1 MMNKRCLAAPDE
13 LIKKAGFSSLAAA
26 GELSCEE
33 LREALEDEISPSQTE
48 ELLAMA
54 QSAHHEALLQEK
66 RILTH
71 SSPLLPAAIE
81 PPSEPNAGG
90 YQQWFGER
98 AGRYAAP
105 GDVASMFSPAAYLVQ
120 LYHHAQNLYPQ
131 DSPWHIDARR
141 PDLKA
146 LVLSQANLDT
156 PVSALSLSNE
166 ILLSKAGQ
174 GSEPTE
180 TVLQRLA
187 DHVGSRSTPHHHHY
201 SRLRELLLGKDP
213 HLACLRAAPEVV
225 APLGGDAWAS
235 LHYDIPPALQRLLVD
250 PIDENNAEEKFAT
263 YFPGKTPEAM
273 LSPQA
278 LRAWSGLGDEDLQA
292 LMGKLD
298 ETQFLGN
305 SLTARA
311 GNQFFRVTATKS
323 NGVDTI
329 ETFYLLPKGDDQW
342 EIRVKYKTVP
352 HAFNRHTIKSF
363 NDERL
368 SGVEIDA
375 RQQGDQQFV
384 RGKEYVV
391 QFKYPYAKLK
401 EGFSVNSYQHAG
413 AGYYNYWHSVK
424 FERLSPALYLL
435 RLNKLIRLHKATQ
448 LPRRVLEDI
457 IDSVNPLEINH
468 ETLAVLSQV
477 AQISEQYGIEHE
489 EALLTAK
496 GLISQKARPGEK
508 SHFDRL
514 FNDPTLAGTGF
525 RLDGKPTPLNPAT
538 VSDRGDVLA
547 TLKRACQTDHEGLYE
562 LGRCLAA
569 NQGEAVTVRS
579 NLAQVSALYTLSLW
593 ARLHGLAPA
602 ELRQLLQLIGLPD
615 ALHQATSDDWLKLL
629 RRLSDTVGWLH
640 ARNWRVHDL
649 WLMTRDVSD
658 IPAGAEIDN
667 LRKVMTTA
675 LDGLKQLTLD
685 DCLGALAPSVASAFG
700 LGGEA
705 AATALLIW
713 ADRAKPGDIGLLAA
727 CQILQMDTPD
737 AAQMKQVTGFA
748 YGLAQMALIIHGSD
762 APTDV
767 MASLVVRPQW
777 LASDAVQG
785 SDSDSD
791 SPSTVTLARS
801 LPTIMALAELSD
813 WLKHLPDLQGAGG
826 ALLTAMA
833 AGQGISLATL
843 ATASGQ
849 APAALAQA
857 GAQAKR
863 LGHLADATQVFN
875 WREIEVLRRWTT
887 LADALDV
894 MPDDL
899 GRLARLPFTG
909 SDSQETDLAAWR
921 EVANA
926 FLAGVTPT
934 RMAQVE
940 DGVQAPLSQ
949 ALAGMINSRDNITQE
964 RLDQQLLLDAANGPQ
979 VMTSRIAEAT
989 SALQMFIHR
998 CQTQPEDKYTL
1009 HKATLDRPFFRD
1021 WTRWNARY
1029 ASWAAGQM
1037 LMFYPENYIDPTVR
1051 LGQTKAMDDMLQ
1063 ALGQA
1068 QINGDTVGDA
1078 FHGYL
1083 SAFEEVADLETV
1095 SGYHDSRKENSGKS
1109 WFIGRSRGGIGE
1121 YWWRTVD
1128 ESKRG
1133 VDGVLPANAW
1143 SSWTRIDLAPKVEG
1157 RLIRP
1162 VVFRER
1168 LYLGWI
1174 ERQEQGVPYDA
1185 QGKPGTS
1192 KSRWVFKLS
1201 WQRYDGNWSAPQ
1213 DYDLALGGS
1222 PDPEQLALFFAAR
1235 PGRNSVV
1242 MSIYDPSSHSPLK
1255 VHAGLEVF
1263 EDLTATAGGTAAV
1276 LEQVSHWLDTK
1287 DHKGMCAVFDDRGQ
1301 PVSENSLS
1309 VSAGS
1314 GLPTGFATFEPI
1326 DVRARVQLIGDG
1338 QPGRYRLQLDSRL
1351 NVQGKSATRPNRWAK
1366 ALVRHYADLAN
1377 EQRRIPMLTRGHR
1390 GAHMQ
1395 RSADGSFW
1403 GYFCLDAA
1411 HLQSLVPRADD
1422 IRYIADPDF
1431 PDKKGEVEK
1440 IWTPT
1445 GDCYVGRY
1453 SSGYDNPLY
1462 GIKVIFLDAASRQLT
1477 PACEVID
1484 LIGQPANLSNPDLSP
1499 QEYVSAPDTVLAAE
1513 VTCEIHGI
1521 DGKGSVVTS
1530 AMRDY
1535 ALHKGAKQIPLSI
1548 TADVGDTA
1556 HWNGEA
1562 EAFHLIRYQCG
1573 RGNTR
1578 DYVLRVYKVADTLR
1592 TAVIGSTN
1600 AGAQYL
1606 ERNGWVTRLNTLF
1619 ARQLTERAVS
1629 GLDTIL
1635 SYETQHLAEPA
1646 IGISV
1651 NLALPVYDPSYHGNN
1666 RNAEVWLATSPTNR
1680 SMLWRGRLSEQEKT
1694 AVAVTFA
1701 AGAKYLETGH
1711 YYLETAYQKVHYQGP
1726 TRSVIIDGQT
1736 LKVLLSADAAPGSQA
1751 KLDKRN
1757 VDAVV
1762 VRDPKGTTPMDFSGA
1777 NALYFWELFYY
1788 TPMMVMQ
1795 RFLQE
1800 ERFELAEQW
1809 LKYVFNPAGYTV
1821 GGHYT
1826 ARLWNVRP
1834 LADNTAWNSEPL
1846 TSRDPDAV
1854 AQNDPMHYKLNAF
1867 MRLLDITIG
1876 RGDAAYRKLE
1886 RDTLSEAKVWYQRAL
1901 DLLGE
1906 APWVPPASG
1915 WDDPR
1920 LGESA
1925 STGAFN
1931 SHFHAIEQLIA
1942 GQSPAQQQ
1950 NPAYLDFLPEAN
1962 RVMLGYWETLRL
1974 RLFNLRN
1981 NLTLDGQ
1988 PLNLPLYAKP
1998 ADPKALLAAAVAA
2011 QAGREAQLPD
2021 YRDVPALRFS
2031 ALLDGARSMVS
2042 QLIQFGSTMQ
2052 GILERQDAEA
2062 LAGLLTSQGAE
2073 LANSSV
2079 AWFKQTLNELAAERI
2094 TLEKSLEAATLRR
2107 DHYRQLFDNDISAR
2121 EMQALNMKTAAAVIT
2136 AKAPILEGVGAAL
2149 DLIPNIFGLANGGHQ
2164 PSSLPKAAGK
2174 MAEGAAKI
2182 MAIAS
2187 DRINQEEI
2195 YRRRRSDWEFQAKT
2209 AEQDRLTIQ
2218 AQMETL
2224 AARTTS
2230 AQMHLEHLGTQAAH
2244 AQAQLALHQ
2253 GKFTGKAMLSWLRA
2267 RLASIFYTY
2276 YDLAATRCVMAQ
2288 KALQWEMNDTT
2299 TYLRTGTWNGAWAG
2313 LLCGEGL
2320 MLALGQMESAWVK
2333 WHKRE
2338 LEVTRTVDLD
2348 KVFAGNL
2355 KMDDQVVTLSEAV
2368 RAVLASKEVKI
2379 DSDKLDASMEL
2390 AINGTLSIRFGLKA
2404 LGLATGFENAQ
2415 ARRVRSIAVS
2425 MPCLLGPYQDV
2436 HARLLTDAPGLPL
2449 GCNQAAISHATKDNG
2464 LVIPPNGYSPQVS
2477 GMQLLPFEGLHIP
2490 KSDDDDKTSLTLNFA
2505 NANGEQRALLESLSN
2520 VILHVHFTVR

>member
-1 MMNKRCLAAPDE
+1 MRKRCLAAPDE

-33 LREALEDEISPSQTE
+33 LREALEDEISLSQTE

-54 QSAHHEALLQEK
+54 QSAHHDALLQEK

-98 AGRYAAP
+98 GGRYAAP
-105 GDVASMFSPAAYLVQ
+105 GDVASRFSPAAYLVQ
-120 LYHHAQNLYPQ
+120 LYHHAQNLYPH

-201 SRLRELLLGKDP
+201 SRLRELLLGKAP
-213 HLACLRAAPEVV
+213 HLAGLRAAPEVL
-225 APLGGDAWAS
+225 ALLGRDAWAG

-278 LRAWSGLGDEDLQA
+278 LRAWSGLGDADLQA
-292 LMGKLD
+292 FMGRLD
-298 ETQFLGN
+298 ETQYTGN
-305 SLTARA
+305 SLTTRV
-311 GNQFFRVTATKS
+311 GNQFFKVTATRTS
-323 NGVDTI
+323 GGDHM

-342 EIRVKYKTVP
+342 ELRINYKAVHYSHNLHRVV
-352 HAFNRHTIKSF
+352 SF
-363 NDERL
+363 NGERL
-368 SGVEIDA
+368 SGVQVDA
-375 RQQGDQQFV
+375 RQHGDQQFV
-384 RGKEYVV
+384 RGKEYFVR
-391 QFKYPYAKLK
+391 FNYPYAKLK
-401 EGFSVNSYQHAG
+401 EEFSVNSHRHASH
-413 AGYYNYWHSVK
+413 GYLPYGHSVK

-435 RLNKLIRLHKATQ
+435 RLNKLIRLYKAIQ

-457 IDSVNPLEINH
+457 IDSVSPLQINH

-477 AQISEQYGIEHE
+477 AQISEQYGISHE

-525 RLDGKPTPLNPAT
+525 MLDGKPTPLNPAT
-538 VSDRGDVLA
+538 ASDRGDVLA

-569 NQGEAVTVRS
+569 NEGEAVTVRS
-579 NLAQVSALYTLSLW
+579 NLAQVSALCTLSLW
-593 ARLHGLAPA
+593 ARLHDLAPA

-615 ALHQATSDDWLKLL
+615 ALHQAPNDDWLKLL
-629 RRLSDTVGWLH
+629 RRLSDTVDWLQ

-667 LRKVMTTA
+667 LRKVMTAA
-675 LDGLKQLTLD
+675 LDGLEQQSPLSLD
-685 DCLGALAPSVASAFG
+685 DCLRALAPSAASAFG

-713 ADRAKPGDIGLLAA
+713 ADRAKPGDIGLVEA
-727 CQILQMDTPD
+727 CQILQMDAPD
-737 AAQMKQVTGFA
+737 AAQMKPLTGFA

-767 MASLVVRPQW
+767 MASLVVQPQL

-785 SDSDSD
+785 SG
-791 SPSTVTLARS
+791 STSTLARS
-801 LPTIMALAELSD
+801 LPTIMALAEFSD
-813 WLKHLPDLQGAGG
+813 WLKHLPDLQGTGG

-833 AGQGISLATL
+833 GGQGISLATL

-875 WREIEVLRRWTT
+875 WREIDVLRQWTA
-887 LADALDV
+887 LAAAFDV
-894 MPDDL
+894 MPEDL

-909 SDSQETDLAAWR
+909 SDSQETDWAAWR

-934 RMAQVE
+934 QMAQVE
-940 DGVQAPLSQ
+940 DAVQAPLSQ
-949 ALAGMINSRDNITQE
+949 ALAGMINARDNITQE
-964 RLDQQLLLDAANGPQ
+964 QLDQRLLLDAANGPQ

-1095 SGYHDSRKENSGKS
+1095 SGYHDSREEDSGKS

-1133 VDGVLPANAW
+1133 MDGVLPANAW
-1143 SSWTRIDLAPKVEG
+1143 NSWTRIDLAPKVEG

-1185 QGKPGTS
+1185 QGKPGPRE
-1192 KSRWVFKLS
+1192 SRWVFKLS

-1213 DYDLALGGS
+1213 DYDLAIDGS

-1242 MSIYDPSSHSPLK
+1242 MSIYDPRSHTPLK
-1255 VHAGLEVF
+1255 VHAGLEIF
-1263 EDLTATAGGTAAV
+1263 EDLTATTGDNAAV
-1276 LEQVSHWLDTK
+1276 LDQVKHWLDTT
-1287 DHKGMCAVFDDRGQ
+1287 DHKGMCAVFDGRGQ

-1314 GLPTGFATFEPI
+1314 ALPTGFVRFEPI
-1326 DVRARVQLIGDG
+1326 DVRARVQLIADG
-1338 QPGRYRLQLDSRL
+1338 PPGGYSLQLDSSL
-1351 NVQGKSATRPNRWAK
+1351 KVQGKFATRPNRRAQ

-1377 EQRRIPMLTRGHR
+1377 EQRRIPMLIRGLR

-1395 RSADGSFW
+1395 RSAGGSYW
-1403 GYFCLDAA
+1403 GYLCLDAA
-1411 HLQSLVPRADD
+1411 HLQSLVSRVDD
-1422 IRYIADPDF
+1422 IRYIADPEF
-1431 PDKKGEVEK
+1431 PDQKGEVEK
-1440 IWTPT
+1440 ISTPT
-1445 GDCYVGRY
+1445 GDYYVGRY

-1462 GIKVIFLDAASRQLT
+1462 AVEVVFLDASNRQLL
-1477 PACEVID
+1477 PARRVID
-1484 LIGQPANLSNPDLSP
+1484 LIEQPVDLSNPDISP
-1499 QEYVSAPDTVLAAE
+1499 QDYVTAPQTVLAAE
-1513 VTCEIHGI
+1513 VTCEIHGVG
-1521 DGKGSVVTS
+1521 GKGSVATS

-1535 ALHKGAKQIPLSI
+1535 ALYKGAKQIPFSI

-1556 HWNGEA
+1556 HWNGKD

-1573 RGNTR
+1573 PGNTR

-1592 TAVIGSTN
+1592 TAVIGSTK

-1606 ERNGWVTRLNTLF
+1606 ARNGWVTRLNTLF
-1619 ARQLTERAVS
+1619 ARQLTERAAS

-1635 SYETQHLAEPA
+1635 SYESQHLAEPA

-1651 NLALPVYDPSYHGNN
+1651 NLTLPVYDPSYHGND
-1666 RNAEVWLATSPTNR
+1666 RNAEVWLATSPTNC
-1680 SMLWRGRLSEQEKT
+1680 SMLWRGRLGEQEKT

-1701 AGAKYLETGH
+1701 ASASYLATGH
-1711 YYLETAYQKVHYQGP
+1711 YYLETAYQKVHHQGP
-1726 TRSVIIDGQT
+1726 TRSIIIDGQT
-1736 LKVLLSADAAPGSQA
+1736 LKVLLSADVAPGSQA
-1751 KLDKRN
+1751 KLDKKN

-1762 VRDPKGTTPMDFSGA
+1762 VREREGTRPMDFSGA

-1809 LKYVFNPAGYTV
+1809 LRYVFNPAGYAV

-1834 LADNTAWNSEPL
+1834 LAENTAWNSEPL
-1846 TSRDPDAV
+1846 ISRDPDAV

-1906 APWVPPASG
+1906 APWIPPASG
-1915 WDDPR
+1915 WDDPE
-1920 LGESA
+1920 LGQSA
-1925 STGAFN
+1925 SAGAFN

-1988 PLNLPLYAKP
+1988 PLSLPLYATP

-2011 QAGREAQLPD
+2011 QAGGEAQLPD
-2021 YRDVPALRFS
+2021 YRDVPALRFT
-2031 ALLDGARSMVS
+2031 ALLDGARSMVA

-2107 DHYRQLFDNDISAR
+2107 DHYRKLFDADISGR
-2121 EMQALNMKTAAAVIT
+2121 EMLALNMKTAAAVIT
-2136 AKAPILEGVGAAL
+2136 AKAPILEGLGAAL
-2149 DLIPNIFGLANGGHQ
+2149 DLAPNIFGLANGGHR

-2174 MAEGAAKI
+2174 VADGAAKI
-2182 MAIAS
+2182 MKIAS
-2187 DRINQEEI
+2187 DRINQEEV
-2195 YRRRRSDWEFQAKT
+2195 YRRRRSDWAFQAKT

-2224 AARTTS
+2224 TARTTS

-2288 KALQWEMNDTT
+2288 KALQWEMDDTT

-2333 WHKRE
+2333 WQKRE
-2338 LEVTRTVDLD
+2338 LEVTRTVDLS
-2348 KVFAGNL
+2348 KVFADKLQVDG
-2355 KMDDQVVTLSEAV
+2355 QVVTLSEAV
-2368 RAVLASKEVKI
+2368 RAILDRKEVKV
-2379 DSDKLDASMEL
+2379 DPQRLDASMEL
-2390 AINGTLSIRFGLKA
+2390 AANGSLSIRFGVKA

-2436 HARLLTDAPGLPL
+2436 HARLLTDAPGLPR
-2449 GCNQAAISHATKDNG
+2449 GCNQVAISHATKDNG
-2464 LVIPPNGYSPQVS
+2464 LVTPPNGYSSQVS
-2477 GMQLLPFEGLHIP
+2477 GMQLLPFEGLRIP
-2490 KSDDDDKTSLTLNFA
+2490 TSDADDQTSLILDFA

-2520 VILHVHFTVR
+2520 VILHVHFIVR